1 MITQADQTKIAEL
14 VNRMTLC
21 DGVGTTESACSIAAI
36 NLALSGRL
44 TDDIPECMSPV
55 IGNWIIK
62 IQDAMPASVRN
73 SAEWKNLLPGAAGTG
88 REFEEQRLAV
98 ITDWMWT
105 DVLPLLQPLA
115 NEQGFGV
122 EWQVMCA
129 EKTAAAA
136 TAAAR
141 AARADADA
149 AADAAAARAARAA
162 DDAARAARAYAAR
175 AAAVAAAAAAA
186 DAVAVAAADAVAVA
200 AAADDAARTGADNF
214 WIQVS
219 PVNLLKQLVEVS
231 HV

>member
-1 MITQADQTKIAEL
+1 MITQAEQTKIAEL

-21 DGVGTTESACSIAAI
+21 EGVGDEQNACSIAAI
-36 NLALSGRL
+36 NLALTGRL
-44 TDDIPECMSPV
+44 TDDIPKCMSAV
-55 IGNWIIK
+55 IGNWIIR

-73 SAEWKNLLPGAAGTG
+73 SAEWKTLLPGAAGTG

-141 AARADADA
+141 AARAA
-149 AADAAAARAARAA
+149 ARTAARA
-162 DDAARAARAYAAR
+162 DPNDA
-175 AAAVAAAAAAA
+175 
-186 DAVAVAAADAVAVA
+186 
-200 AAADDAARTGADNF
+200 
-214 WIQVS
+214 
-219 PVNLLKQLVEVS
+219 P
-231 HV
+231 